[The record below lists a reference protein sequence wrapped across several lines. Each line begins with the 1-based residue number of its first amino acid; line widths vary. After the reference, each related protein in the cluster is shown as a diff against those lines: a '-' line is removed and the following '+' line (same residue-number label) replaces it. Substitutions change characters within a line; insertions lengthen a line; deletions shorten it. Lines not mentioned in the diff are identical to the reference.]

1 MIKPE
6 SIQRLIEQTDIVD
19 VVSRYVNLKRS
30 GRNFVG
36 ICPFHDDKNPSMS
49 VSPELNIYHCFSCK
63 AGGNAI
69 NFIKEY
75 EKLNFPEAVEKLASM
90 QNFTLEYTDEKSN
103 FKKLDKEALSIV
115 KAYYQSLLYQNKAAI
130 DYLYSRGFNDELI
143 AKFELGYAPN
153 SQNTLNLLS
162 NEKIDPND
170 AINLGIVKVGDGG
183 NLYASFI
190 DRIIFTINNHAGKIV
205 GFGGRTITNHPAKY
219 VNSPQ
224 SSVFD
229 KSQIFYA
236 YDKAKDEIYKL
247 KEIIITEGYMDTI
260 MLHKAGHKNA
270 VAVLGTALTPKH
282 LPLLRRS
289 NAKITLCFDGD
300 SAGINAAF
308 KNSKLLLQNDFDTN
322 VVVIPKG
329 ADPADL
335 VQAGNLK
342 ELDKILNLKTE
353 AGEFVI
359 RQIANKFELQR
370 PVQKQLALDEIVKF
384 TKTLNPI
391 VADSYKS
398 LVSMILGIS
407 IDSFSLSNSSKNS
420 IKSIPNF
427 AKFEKKKDYLELQ
440 IIKTLYLN
448 KDLFNK
454 CKDMFLDAKFQ
465 THEDEFKALL
475 HTQKTPEDEIM
486 LREIS
491 IDISIDEFKS
501 IDELSRAYKILI
513 INTYENMLKKLKNS
527 DIENKQEKIKQ
538 VQRKIIKIKGV
549 KWKH

>member
-130 DYLYSRGFNDELI
+130 NYLYSRGFNDELI

-162 NEKIDPND
+162 NEKIDPKD
-170 AINLGIVKVGDGG
+170 AINLGIVKVGEGG

-308 KNSKLLLQNDFDTN
+308 KSSKLLLQNDFDTS

-342 ELDKILNLKTE
+342 ELDRILNSKTE

-359 RQIANKFELQR
+359 RQIANEFELQR

-391 VADSYKS
+391 VTDSYKS

-407 IDSFSLSNSSKNS
+407 IDSFSLSNSSQNS

-501 IDELSRAYKILI
+501 IDELSEAYKILI

-527 DIENKQEKIKQ
+527 DLENKQEEIKQ
-538 VQRKIIKIKGV
+538 IQRRIIKLKGV
-549 KWKH
+549 K

>member
-75 EKLNFPEAVEKLASM
+75 EKLNYPEAVEKLASM

-115 KAYYQSLLYQNKAAI
+115 KAYYQSLLYQNKAALN
-130 DYLYSRGFNDELI
+130 YLYSRGFNDELI

-153 SQNTLNLLS
+153 SQNTLNLLA
-162 NEKIDPND
+162 NEKIDPKD
-170 AINLGIVKVGDGG
+170 AINLGIVKVGEGG

-308 KNSKLLLQNDFDTN
+308 KSSKLLLQNDFDTN

-342 ELDKILNLKTE
+342 ELDKILSLKTE

-370 PVQKQLALDEIVKF
+370 PVQKQLALEEIVKF

-407 IDSFSLSNSSKNS
+407 IDSFSLSNSGKNS
-420 IKSIPNF
+420 IKSIQNF

-448 KDLFNK
+448 KEFFNK

-475 HTQKTPEDEIM
+475 HTQKTTEDEIM

-501 IDELSRAYKILI
+501 IDELSEAYKILI

-527 DIENKQEKIKQ
+527 DLENKQEEIKQ
-538 VQRKIIKIKGV
+538 IQRRIIKLKGV
-549 KWKH
+549 K

>member
-1 MIKPE
+1 MIKSE

-49 VSPELNIYHCFSCK
+49 VSPERNMYHCFACK
-63 AGGNAI
+63 AGGDAI
-69 NFIKEY
+69 NFIQEY

-103 FKKLDKEALSIV
+103 FKKIDKEALSIV

-130 DYLYSRGFNDELI
+130 NYLYSRGFNDKLI

-162 NEKIDPND
+162 NEKIDPKD
-170 AINLGIVKVGDGG
+170 AINLGIVKVGEGG

-308 KNSKLLLQNDFDTN
+308 KSSKLLLQNDFDTN

-370 PVQKQLALDEIVKF
+370 PVQKQLALDEIVNF

-407 IDSFSLSNSSKNS
+407 IDSFSLSNSGKNS
-420 IKSIPNF
+420 IKSIQNF

-448 KDLFNK
+448 KEFFNK

-475 HTQKTPEDEIM
+475 HTQKTTEDEIM

-501 IDELSRAYKILI
+501 IDELSEAYKILI

-527 DIENKQEKIKQ
+527 DLENKQEEIKQ
-538 VQRKIIKIKGV
+538 IQRRIIKLKGV
-549 KWKH
+549 K

>member
-75 EKLNFPEAVEKLASM
+75 EKLNYPEAVEKLASM

-153 SQNTLNLLS
+153 SQNTLNLLA
-162 NEKIDPND
+162 NEKIDPKD
-170 AINLGIVKVGDGG
+170 AINLGIVKVGEGG

-289 NAKITLCFDGD
+289 DAKITLCFDGD

-308 KNSKLLLQNDFDTN
+308 KSSKLLLQNDFDTS

-342 ELDKILNLKTE
+342 ELDRILNSKTE

-359 RQIANKFELQR
+359 RQIANEFELQR
-370 PVQKQLALDEIVKF
+370 PVQKQLALEEIVKF

-407 IDSFSLSNSSKNS
+407 IDSFSLSNSGKNS

-448 KDLFNK
+448 NDLFNK

-475 HTQKTPEDEIM
+475 RTQKTPEDEIM

-538 VQRKIIKIKGV
+538 VQRRIIKLKGV
-549 KWKH
+549 K

>member
-90 QNFTLEYTDEKSN
+90 QNFILEYTDEKSN

-115 KAYYQSLLYQNKAAI
+115 KAYYQSLLYQNKAALN
-130 DYLYSRGFNDELI
+130 YLYNRGFNDELI

-308 KNSKLLLQNDFDTN
+308 KSSKLLLQNDFDTS

-342 ELDKILNLKTE
+342 ELDKILNSKTE

-359 RQIANKFELQR
+359 RQIANEFELQR

-407 IDSFSLSNSSKNS
+407 IDSFSLSNSSQNS

-475 HTQKTPEDEIM
+475 RTQKTPEDEIM

-513 INTYENMLKKLKNS
+513 INTYENMLKNLKNS

-538 VQRKIIKIKGV
+538 VQRRIIKLKGV
-549 KWKH
+549 K

>member
-1 MIKPE
+1 MIKSE

-49 VSPELNIYHCFSCK
+49 VSPERNMYHCFACK
-63 AGGNAI
+63 AGGDAI
-69 NFIKEY
+69 NFIQEY

-103 FKKLDKEALSIV
+103 FKKIDKEALSIV

-130 DYLYSRGFNDELI
+130 NYLYSRGFNDKLI

-162 NEKIDPND
+162 NEKIDPKD
-170 AINLGIVKVGDGG
+170 AINLGIVKVGEGG

-308 KNSKLLLQNDFDTN
+308 KSSKLLLQNDFDTN

-370 PVQKQLALDEIVKF
+370 PVQKQLALDEIVNF

-407 IDSFSLSNSSKNS
+407 IDSFSLSNSGKNS
-420 IKSIPNF
+420 IKSIQNF

-448 KDLFNK
+448 KEFFNK

-527 DIENKQEKIKQ
+527 DLENKQEEIKQ
-538 VQRKIIKIKGV
+538 IQRRIIKLKGV
-549 KWKH
+549 K

>member
-36 ICPFHDDKNPSMS
+36 ICPFHDDKNPSMN
-49 VSPELNIYHCFSCK
+49 VSPERNMYHCFACK
-63 AGGNAI
+63 AGGDAI
-69 NFIKEY
+69 NFIQEY

-103 FKKLDKEALSIV
+103 FKKIDKEALSIV

-130 DYLYSRGFNDELI
+130 NYLYSRGFNDKLI

-162 NEKIDPND
+162 NEKIDPKD
-170 AINLGIVKVGDGG
+170 AVNLGIVKVGEGG

-308 KNSKLLLQNDFDTN
+308 KSSKLLLQNDFDTS

-342 ELDKILNLKTE
+342 ELDKILNSKTE

-359 RQIANKFELQR
+359 RQIANEFELQR

-407 IDSFSLSNSSKNS
+407 IDSFSLSNSSQNS

-501 IDELSRAYKILI
+501 IDELSEAYKILI

-527 DIENKQEKIKQ
+527 DLENKQEEIKQ
-538 VQRKIIKIKGV
+538 IQRRIIKLKGV
-549 KWKH
+549 K

>member
-1 MIKPE
+1 MIKSE

-36 ICPFHDDKNPSMS
+36 ICPFHDDKNPSMN
-49 VSPELNIYHCFSCK
+49 VSPERNMYHCFACK
-63 AGGNAI
+63 AGGDAI
-69 NFIKEY
+69 NFIQEY

-103 FKKLDKEALSIV
+103 FKKIDKEALSIV

-130 DYLYSRGFNDELI
+130 NYLYSRGFNDKLI

-162 NEKIDPND
+162 NEKIDPKD
-170 AINLGIVKVGDGG
+170 AINLGIVKVGEGG

-282 LPLLRRS
+282 LPFLRRS

-308 KNSKLLLQNDFDTN
+308 KSSKLLLQNDFDTN

-370 PVQKQLALDEIVKF
+370 PVQKQLALDEIVNF

-407 IDSFSLSNSSKNS
+407 IDSFSLSNSGKNS
-420 IKSIPNF
+420 IKSIQNF

-448 KDLFNK
+448 KEFFNK

-501 IDELSRAYKILI
+501 IDELSEAYKILI
-513 INTYENMLKKLKNS
+513 INTYENMLKNLKNS

-538 VQRKIIKIKGV
+538 VQRRIIKLKGV
-549 KWKH
+549 K

>member
-75 EKLNFPEAVEKLASM
+75 EKLNYPEAVEKLASM

-153 SQNTLNLLS
+153 SQNTLNLLA
-162 NEKIDPND
+162 NEKIDPKD
-170 AINLGIVKVGDGG
+170 TINLGIVKVGEGG

-308 KNSKLLLQNDFDTN
+308 KSSKLLLQNDFDTS

-359 RQIANKFELQR
+359 RQIANEFELQR
-370 PVQKQLALDEIVKF
+370 PVQKQLALEEIVKF
-384 TKTLNPI
+384 TKTLNQI

-407 IDSFSLSNSSKNS
+407 IDSFSLSNSGKNS

-448 KDLFNK
+448 KDFFNK

-475 HTQKTPEDEIM
+475 RTQKTPEDEIM

-538 VQRKIIKIKGV
+538 VQRRIIKLKGV
-549 KWKH
+549 K

>member
-36 ICPFHDDKNPSMS
+36 ICPFHDDKNPSMN
-49 VSPELNIYHCFSCK
+49 VSPERNMYHCFSCK
-63 AGGNAI
+63 AGGDAI
-69 NFIKEY
+69 NFIQEY

-130 DYLYSRGFNDELI
+130 NYLYSRGFNDELI

-162 NEKIDPND
+162 NEKIDPKD
-170 AINLGIVKVGDGG
+170 AINLGIVKVGEGG

-190 DRIIFTINNHAGKIV
+190 DRIIFTINNYAGKIV

-308 KNSKLLLQNDFDTN
+308 KSSKLLLQNDFDTN

-359 RQIANKFELQR
+359 RQIANEFELQR

-407 IDSFSLSNSSKNS
+407 IDSFSLSNSSQNS
-420 IKSIPNF
+420 IKSILNF

-448 KDLFNK
+448 KEFFNK

-475 HTQKTPEDEIM
+475 RTQKTPEDEIM

-501 IDELSRAYKILI
+501 IDELSEAYKILI
-513 INTYENMLKKLKNS
+513 INTYENMLKNLKNS

-538 VQRKIIKIKGV
+538 VQRRIIKLKGV
-549 KWKH
+549 K

>member
-130 DYLYSRGFNDELI
+130 NYLYSRGFNDELI

-162 NEKIDPND
+162 NEKIDPKD
-170 AINLGIVKVGDGG
+170 AINLGIVKVGEGG

-308 KNSKLLLQNDFDTN
+308 KSSKLLLQNDFDTN

-342 ELDKILNLKTE
+342 ELDRILNSKTE

-359 RQIANKFELQR
+359 RQIANEFELQR

-391 VADSYKS
+391 VTDSYKS

-407 IDSFSLSNSSKNS
+407 IDSFSLSNSSQNS

-501 IDELSRAYKILI
+501 IDELSEAYKILI

-527 DIENKQEKIKQ
+527 DLENKQEEIKQ
-538 VQRKIIKIKGV
+538 IQRRIIKLKGV
-549 KWKH
+549 K

>member
-1 MIKPE
+1 MIKSE

-36 ICPFHDDKNPSMS
+36 ICPFHDDKNPSMN
-49 VSPELNIYHCFSCK
+49 VSPERNMYHCFACK
-63 AGGNAI
+63 AGGDAI
-69 NFIKEY
+69 NFIQEY

-103 FKKLDKEALSIV
+103 FKKIDKEALSIV

-130 DYLYSRGFNDELI
+130 NYLYSRGFNDKLI

-162 NEKIDPND
+162 NEKIDPKD

-308 KNSKLLLQNDFDTN
+308 KSSKLLLQNDFDTN

-342 ELDKILNLKTE
+342 ELDKILSLKTE

-370 PVQKQLALDEIVKF
+370 PVQKQLALEEIVKF

-407 IDSFSLSNSSKNS
+407 IDSFSLSNSGKNS
-420 IKSIPNF
+420 IKSIQNF

-448 KDLFNK
+448 KEFFNK

-475 HTQKTPEDEIM
+475 HTQKTTEDEIM

-501 IDELSRAYKILI
+501 IDELSEAYKILI

-527 DIENKQEKIKQ
+527 DIENKQEEIKQ
-538 VQRKIIKIKGV
+538 IQRRIIKLKGV
-549 KWKH
+549 K

>member
-1 MIKPE
+1 MIKSE

-90 QNFTLEYTDEKSN
+90 QNFILEYTDEKSN
-103 FKKLDKEALSIV
+103 FKKIDKEALSIV
-115 KAYYQSLLYQNKAAI
+115 KAYYQSLLYQNKVAI

-153 SQNTLNLLS
+153 SQNTLNLLA
-162 NEKIDPND
+162 NEKIDPKD
-170 AINLGIVKVGDGG
+170 AINLGIVKVGEGG

-190 DRIIFTINNHAGKIV
+190 DRIIFTINNYAGKIV

-308 KNSKLLLQNDFDTN
+308 KSSKLLLQNDFDTN

-370 PVQKQLALDEIVKF
+370 PVQKQLALDEIVNF

-407 IDSFSLSNSSKNS
+407 IDSFSLSNSGKNS
-420 IKSIPNF
+420 IKSIQNF

-448 KDLFNK
+448 KEFFNK

-501 IDELSRAYKILI
+501 IDELSEAYKILI
-513 INTYENMLKKLKNS
+513 INTYENMLKNLKNS

-538 VQRKIIKIKGV
+538 VQRRIIKLKGV
-549 KWKH
+549 K

>member
-1 MIKPE
+1 MIKSE

-36 ICPFHDDKNPSMS
+36 ICPFHDDKNPSMN
-49 VSPELNIYHCFSCK
+49 VSPERNMYHCFACK
-63 AGGNAI
+63 AGGDAI
-69 NFIKEY
+69 NFIQEY

-103 FKKLDKEALSIV
+103 FKKIDKEALSIV

-130 DYLYSRGFNDELI
+130 NYLYSRGFNDKLI

-162 NEKIDPND
+162 NEKIDPKD
-170 AINLGIVKVGDGG
+170 AINLGIVKVGEGG

-308 KNSKLLLQNDFDTN
+308 KSSKLLLQNDFDTN

-342 ELDKILNLKTE
+342 ELDKILSLKTE

-370 PVQKQLALDEIVKF
+370 PVQKQLALEEIVKF

-407 IDSFSLSNSSKNS
+407 IDSFSLSNSGKNS
-420 IKSIPNF
+420 IKSIQNF

-448 KDLFNK
+448 KEFFNK

-475 HTQKTPEDEIM
+475 HTQKTTEDEIM

-501 IDELSRAYKILI
+501 IDELSEAYKILI

-527 DIENKQEKIKQ
+527 DIENKQEEIKQ
-538 VQRKIIKIKGV
+538 IQRRIIKLKGV
-549 KWKH
+549 K

>member
-308 KNSKLLLQNDFDTN
+308 KSSKLLLQNDFDTN

-549 KWKH
+549 K

>member
-1 MIKPE
+1 MIRPE

-49 VSPELNIYHCFSCK
+49 VSPERNMYHCFACK
-63 AGGNAI
+63 AGGDAI
-69 NFIKEY
+69 NFIQEY

-103 FKKLDKEALSIV
+103 FKKIDKEALSIV

-130 DYLYSRGFNDELI
+130 NYLYSRGFNDKLI

-162 NEKIDPND
+162 NEKIDPKD
-170 AINLGIVKVGDGG
+170 AINLGIVKVGEGG

-308 KNSKLLLQNDFDTN
+308 KSSKLLLQNDFDTN

-370 PVQKQLALDEIVKF
+370 PVQKQLALDEIVNF

-407 IDSFSLSNSSKNS
+407 IDSFSLSNSGKNS
-420 IKSIPNF
+420 IKSIQNF

-448 KDLFNK
+448 KEFFNK

-501 IDELSRAYKILI
+501 IDELSEAYKILI

-527 DIENKQEKIKQ
+527 DLENKQEEIKQ
-538 VQRKIIKIKGV
+538 IQRRIIKLKGV
-549 KWKH
+549 K

>member
-103 FKKLDKEALSIV
+103 FRKLDKEALSIV

-130 DYLYSRGFNDELI
+130 NYLYSRGFNDELI

-162 NEKIDPND
+162 NEKIDPKD
-170 AINLGIVKVGDGG
+170 AINLGIVKVGEGG

-308 KNSKLLLQNDFDTN
+308 KSSKLLLQNDFDTS

-342 ELDKILNLKTE
+342 ELDRILNSKTE

-359 RQIANKFELQR
+359 RQIANEFELQR

-407 IDSFSLSNSSKNS
+407 IDSFSLSNSSQNS

-538 VQRKIIKIKGV
+538 VQRRIIKLKGV
-549 KWKH
+549 K

>member
-63 AGGNAI
+63 AGGNAV

-75 EKLNFPEAVEKLASM
+75 EKLNYPEAVEKLASM

-130 DYLYSRGFNDELI
+130 NYLYSRGFNDELI
-143 AKFELGYAPN
+143 ARFELGYAPN
-153 SQNTLNLLS
+153 SQNTLNLLA
-162 NEKIDPND
+162 NEKIDPKD
-170 AINLGIVKVGDGG
+170 TINLGIVKVGEGG

-308 KNSKLLLQNDFDTN
+308 KSSKLLLQNDFDTS

-342 ELDKILNLKTE
+342 ELDKILNSKTE

-359 RQIANKFELQR
+359 RQIANEFELQR
-370 PVQKQLALDEIVKF
+370 PVQKQLALEEIVKF

-407 IDSFSLSNSSKNS
+407 IDSFSLSNSGKNS

-538 VQRKIIKIKGV
+538 VQRRIIKLKGV
-549 KWKH
+549 K

>member
-1 MIKPE
+1 MIKSE

-36 ICPFHDDKNPSMS
+36 ICPFHDDKNPSMN
-49 VSPELNIYHCFSCK
+49 VSPERNMYHCFACK
-63 AGGNAI
+63 AGGDAI
-69 NFIKEY
+69 NFIQEY

-103 FKKLDKEALSIV
+103 FKKIDKEALSIV

-130 DYLYSRGFNDELI
+130 NYLYSRGFNDKLI

-162 NEKIDPND
+162 NEKIDPKD
-170 AINLGIVKVGDGG
+170 AINLGIVKVGEGG

-308 KNSKLLLQNDFDTN
+308 KSSKLLLQNDFDTN

-342 ELDKILNLKTE
+342 ELDKILSLKTE

-370 PVQKQLALDEIVKF
+370 PVQKQLALEEIVKF

-407 IDSFSLSNSSKNS
+407 IDSFSLSNSGKNS
-420 IKSIPNF
+420 IKSIQNF

-448 KDLFNK
+448 KEFFNK

-475 HTQKTPEDEIM
+475 RTQKTTEDEIM

-501 IDELSRAYKILI
+501 IDELSEAYKILI

-527 DIENKQEKIKQ
+527 DIENKQEEIKQ
-538 VQRKIIKIKGV
+538 IQRRIIKLKGV
-549 KWKH
+549 K

>member
-49 VSPELNIYHCFSCK
+49 VSPERNMYHCFACK

-69 NFIKEY
+69 NFIQEY

-103 FKKLDKEALSIV
+103 FKKIDKEALSIV

-143 AKFELGYAPN
+143 AKFEVGYAPN
-153 SQNTLNLLS
+153 SQNTLNLLA
-162 NEKIDPND
+162 NEKIDPKD
-170 AINLGIVKVGDGG
+170 AINLGIVKVGEGV

-308 KNSKLLLQNDFDTN
+308 KSSKLLLQNDFDTS

-342 ELDKILNLKTE
+342 ELDRILNSKTE

-359 RQIANKFELQR
+359 RQIANEFELQR

-448 KDLFNK
+448 KEFFSK

-475 HTQKTPEDEIM
+475 RTQKTPEDEIM

-491 IDISIDEFKS
+491 IDIGIDEFKS

-513 INTYENMLKKLKNS
+513 INTYENMLKNLKNS

-538 VQRKIIKIKGV
+538 VQRRIIKLKGA
-549 KWKH
+549 K

>member
-236 YDKAKDEIYKL
+236 CDKAKDEIYKL

-549 KWKH
+549 K

>member
-1 MIKPE
+1 MIRPE

-75 EKLNFPEAVEKLASM
+75 EKLNYPEAVEKLASM

-162 NEKIDPND
+162 NEKIDPKD
-170 AINLGIVKVGDGG
+170 AINLGIVKVGEGG

-308 KNSKLLLQNDFDTN
+308 KSSKLLLQNDFDTS

-342 ELDKILNLKTE
+342 ELDRILNSKTE

-359 RQIANKFELQR
+359 RQIANEFELQR

-407 IDSFSLSNSSKNS
+407 IDSFSLSNSSQNS

-448 KDLFNK
+448 KEFFNK

-538 VQRKIIKIKGV
+538 VQRRIIKLKGV
-549 KWKH
+549 K

>member
-75 EKLNFPEAVEKLASM
+75 EKLNYPEAVEKLASM

-103 FKKLDKEALSIV
+103 FKKIDKEALSIV

-162 NEKIDPND
+162 NEKIDPKD
-170 AINLGIVKVGDGG
+170 AINLGIVKVGEGG

-308 KNSKLLLQNDFDTN
+308 KSSKLLLQNDFDTN

-342 ELDKILNLKTE
+342 ELDRILNSKTE

-359 RQIANKFELQR
+359 RQIVKEFKLQR

-407 IDSFSLSNSSKNS
+407 IDSFSLSNSSQNS

-448 KDLFNK
+448 KEFFNK

-475 HTQKTPEDEIM
+475 RIQKTPEDEIM

-513 INTYENMLKKLKNS
+513 INTYENMLKNLKNS

-538 VQRKIIKIKGV
+538 VQRRIIKLKGV
-549 KWKH
+549 K

>member
-1 MIKPE
+1 MIKSE

-36 ICPFHDDKNPSMS
+36 ICPFHDDKNPSMN
-49 VSPELNIYHCFSCK
+49 VSPERNMYHCFACK
-63 AGGNAI
+63 AGGDAI
-69 NFIKEY
+69 NFIQEY

-103 FKKLDKEALSIV
+103 FKKIDKEALSIV

-130 DYLYSRGFNDELI
+130 NYLYSRGFNDKLI

-162 NEKIDPND
+162 NEKIDPKD

-308 KNSKLLLQNDFDTN
+308 KSSKLLLQNDFDTN

-342 ELDKILNLKTE
+342 ELDKILSLKTE

-370 PVQKQLALDEIVKF
+370 PVQKQLALDEIVNF

-407 IDSFSLSNSSKNS
+407 IDSFSLSNSGKNS
-420 IKSIPNF
+420 IKSIQNF

-448 KDLFNK
+448 KEFFNK

-475 HTQKTPEDEIM
+475 HTQKTTEDEIM

-501 IDELSRAYKILI
+501 IDELSEAYKILI

-527 DIENKQEKIKQ
+527 DLENKQEEIKQ
-538 VQRKIIKIKGV
+538 IQRRIIKLKGV
-549 KWKH
+549 K

>member
-6 SIQRLIEQTDIVD
+6 SIQRLVAQTDIVD

-63 AGGNAI
+63 AGGDAI

-90 QNFTLEYTDEKSN
+90 QNFTLEYTNENNEFQRTN
-103 FKKLDKEALSIV
+103 FEALSIV
-115 KAYYQSLLYQNKAAI
+115 KAYYQSLLYQNQNALH
-130 DYLYSRGFNDELI
+130 YLYSRGFTDELI

-153 SQNTLNLLS
+153 SKNTLNLLE
-162 NEKIDPND
+162 NEKIDPKD
-170 AINLGIVKVGDGG
+170 ALNLGIIKSGEGG

-236 YDKAKDEIYKL
+236 YDKAKDEIYKK

-260 MLHKAGHKNA
+260 MLHKAGYKNA

-289 NAKITLCFDGD
+289 DAKIILCFDGD
-300 SAGINAAF
+300 SAGLNAAF
-308 KNSKLLLQNDFDTN
+308 KSSKLLLQNEFDTS

-342 ELDKILNLKTE
+342 ELDKILNSKTE

-359 RQIANKFELQR
+359 RQMANEFELQR
-370 PVQKQLALDEIVKF
+370 PVQKALALEEIQKF
-384 TKTLNPI
+384 TATLNPV

-398 LVSMILGIS
+398 LVSMILGIA
-407 IDSFSLSNSSKNS
+407 IDGFSLTKVNKINLENLN
-420 IKSIPNF
+420 KMPQF
-427 AKFEKKKDYLELQ
+427 KKKKDYLELQ

-448 KDLFNK
+448 KALFKSCKDLFLN
-454 CKDMFLDAKFQ
+454 AKFQ
-465 THEDEFKALL
+465 THEEEFKALL
-475 HTQKTPEDEIM
+475 NLKKTPDQEIM

-491 IDISIDEFKS
+491 IDISVDEFKS
-501 IDELSRAYKILI
+501 VDELFEAYKILI
-513 INTYENMLKKLKNS
+513 IKTYENNLKNLIYS
-527 DIENKQEKIKQ
+527 DAPNKQAKIKEYHK
-538 VQRKIIKIKGV
+538 KIIQLKGV
-549 KWKH
+549 K

>member
-49 VSPELNIYHCFSCK
+49 VSPERNMYHCFACK

-69 NFIKEY
+69 NFIQEY

-162 NEKIDPND
+162 NEKIDPKD
-170 AINLGIVKVGDGG
+170 AINLGIVKVGEGG

-308 KNSKLLLQNDFDTN
+308 KSSKLLLQNDFDTN

-342 ELDKILNLKTE
+342 ELDKILSLKTE

-370 PVQKQLALDEIVKF
+370 PVQKQLALEEIVKF

-391 VADSYKS
+391 VADSYKG

-407 IDSFSLSNSSKNS
+407 IDSFSLSNSGKNS
-420 IKSIPNF
+420 IKSIQNF

-448 KDLFNK
+448 KEFFNK

-475 HTQKTPEDEIM
+475 HTQKTTEDEIM

-501 IDELSRAYKILI
+501 IDELSEAYKILI

-527 DIENKQEKIKQ
+527 DIENKQEEIKQ
-538 VQRKIIKIKGV
+538 IQRRIIKLKGV
-549 KWKH
+549 K

>member
-115 KAYYQSLLYQNKAAI
+115 KAYYQSLLYQNKAALN
-130 DYLYSRGFNDELI
+130 YLYNRGFNDELI

-308 KNSKLLLQNDFDTN
+308 KSSKLLLQNDFDTS

-342 ELDKILNLKTE
+342 ELDKILNSKTE

-359 RQIANKFELQR
+359 RQIANEFELQR

-407 IDSFSLSNSSKNS
+407 IDSFSLSNSSQNS

-475 HTQKTPEDEIM
+475 RTQKTPEDEIM

-513 INTYENMLKKLKNS
+513 INTYENMLKNLKNS

-538 VQRKIIKIKGV
+538 VQRRIIKLKGV
-549 KWKH
+549 K

>member
-1 MIKPE
+1 MIKSE

-36 ICPFHDDKNPSMS
+36 ICPFHDDKNPSMN
-49 VSPELNIYHCFSCK
+49 VSPERNMYHCFACK
-63 AGGNAI
+63 AGGDAI
-69 NFIKEY
+69 NFIQEY

-103 FKKLDKEALSIV
+103 FKKIDKEALSIV

-130 DYLYSRGFNDELI
+130 NYLYSRGFNDKLI

-162 NEKIDPND
+162 NEKIDPKD
-170 AINLGIVKVGDGG
+170 AINLGIVKVGEGG

-308 KNSKLLLQNDFDTN
+308 KSSKLLLQNDFDTN

-370 PVQKQLALDEIVKF
+370 PVQKQLALDEIVNF

-407 IDSFSLSNSSKNS
+407 IDSFSLSNSGKNS
-420 IKSIPNF
+420 IKSIQNF

-448 KDLFNK
+448 KEFFNK

-501 IDELSRAYKILI
+501 IDELSEAYKILI

-527 DIENKQEKIKQ
+527 DLENKQEEIKQ
-538 VQRKIIKIKGV
+538 IQRRIIKLKGV
-549 KWKH
+549 K

>member
-1 MIKPE
+1 MIA
-6 SIQRLIEQTDIVD
+6 R
-19 VVSRYVNLKRS
+19 
-30 GRNFVG
+30 
-36 ICPFHDDKNPSMS
+36 
-49 VSPELNIYHCFSCK
+49 
-63 AGGNAI
+63 
-69 NFIKEY
+69 
-75 EKLNFPEAVEKLASM
+75 
-90 QNFTLEYTDEKSN
+90 
-103 FKKLDKEALSIV
+103 
-115 KAYYQSLLYQNKAAI
+115 
-130 DYLYSRGFNDELI
+130 
-143 AKFELGYAPN
+143 FELGYAPN
-153 SQNTLNLLS
+153 SQNTLNLLA
-162 NEKIDPND
+162 NEKIDPKD
-170 AINLGIVKVGDGG
+170 TINLGIVKVGEGG

-308 KNSKLLLQNDFDTN
+308 KSSKLLLQNDFDTS

-342 ELDKILNLKTE
+342 ELDKILNSKTE

-359 RQIANKFELQR
+359 RQIANEFELQR

-407 IDSFSLSNSSKNS
+407 IDSFSLSNSSQNS

-538 VQRKIIKIKGV
+538 VQRRIIKLKGV
-549 KWKH
+549 K

>member
-63 AGGNAI
+63 AGGNAV

-75 EKLNFPEAVEKLASM
+75 EKLNYPEAVEKLASM

-130 DYLYSRGFNDELI
+130 NYLYSRGFNDELI
-143 AKFELGYAPN
+143 ARFELGYAPN
-153 SQNTLNLLS
+153 SQNTLNLLA
-162 NEKIDPND
+162 NEKIDPKD
-170 AINLGIVKVGDGG
+170 TINLGIVKVGEGG

-308 KNSKLLLQNDFDTN
+308 KSSKLLLQNDFDTS

-342 ELDKILNLKTE
+342 ELDKILNSKTE

-359 RQIANKFELQR
+359 RQIANEFELQR

-407 IDSFSLSNSSKNS
+407 IDSFSLSNSSQNS

-538 VQRKIIKIKGV
+538 VQRRIIKLKGV
-549 KWKH
+549 K

>member
-69 NFIKEY
+69 NFIQEY

-103 FKKLDKEALSIV
+103 FKKIDKEALSIV

-130 DYLYSRGFNDELI
+130 NYLYSRGFNDELI

-162 NEKIDPND
+162 NEKIDPKD
-170 AINLGIVKVGDGG
+170 AINLGIVKVGEGG

-282 LPLLRRS
+282 LPFLRRS

-308 KNSKLLLQNDFDTN
+308 KSSKLLLQNDFDTS

-335 VQAGNLK
+335 VQVGNLK
-342 ELDKILNLKTE
+342 ELDKILNSKTE

-359 RQIANKFELQR
+359 RQIAKEFELQR

-407 IDSFSLSNSSKNS
+407 IDSFSLSNSSQNS
-420 IKSIPNF
+420 IKSIQNF

-448 KDLFNK
+448 KEFFNK

-501 IDELSRAYKILI
+501 IDELSEAYKILI
-513 INTYENMLKKLKNS
+513 INTYENMLKNLKNS

-538 VQRKIIKIKGV
+538 VQRRIIKLKGV
-549 KWKH
+549 K

>member
-270 VAVLGTALTPKH
+270 VAVLGTALTSKH

-308 KNSKLLLQNDFDTN
+308 KSSKLLLQNDFDTS

-342 ELDKILNLKTE
+342 ELDKILNSKTE

-359 RQIANKFELQR
+359 RQIANEFELQR

-407 IDSFSLSNSSKNS
+407 IDSFSLSNSSQNS

-475 HTQKTPEDEIM
+475 RIQKTPEDEIM

-538 VQRKIIKIKGV
+538 VQRRIIKLKGV
-549 KWKH
+549 K

>member
-1 MIKPE
+1 M
-6 SIQRLIEQTDIVD
+6 
-19 VVSRYVNLKRS
+19 
-30 GRNFVG
+30 
-36 ICPFHDDKNPSMS
+36 
-49 VSPELNIYHCFSCK
+49 
-63 AGGNAI
+63 
-69 NFIKEY
+69 
-75 EKLNFPEAVEKLASM
+75 
-90 QNFTLEYTDEKSN
+90 
-103 FKKLDKEALSIV
+103 
-115 KAYYQSLLYQNKAAI
+115 
-130 DYLYSRGFNDELI
+130 
-143 AKFELGYAPN
+143 
-153 SQNTLNLLS
+153 
-162 NEKIDPND
+162 
-170 AINLGIVKVGDGG
+170 
-183 NLYASFI
+183 
-190 DRIIFTINNHAGKIV
+190 
-205 GFGGRTITNHPAKY
+205 
-219 VNSPQ
+219 
-224 SSVFD
+224 FD

-308 KNSKLLLQNDFDTN
+308 KSSKLLLQNDFDTS

-342 ELDKILNLKTE
+342 ELDKILNSKTE

-359 RQIANKFELQR
+359 RQIANEFELQR

-407 IDSFSLSNSSKNS
+407 IDSFSLSNSSQNS

-448 KDLFNK
+448 KEFFNK

-475 HTQKTPEDEIM
+475 RTQKTPEDEIM

-491 IDISIDEFKS
+491 IDIGIDEFKS

-513 INTYENMLKKLKNS
+513 INTYENMLKNLKNS

-538 VQRKIIKIKGV
+538 VQRRIIKLKGV
-549 KWKH
+549 K

>member
-1 MIKPE
+1 MIKSE

-36 ICPFHDDKNPSMS
+36 ICPFHDDKNPSMN
-49 VSPELNIYHCFSCK
+49 VSPERNMYHCFACK
-63 AGGNAI
+63 AGGDAI
-69 NFIKEY
+69 NFIQEY

-103 FKKLDKEALSIV
+103 FKKIDKEALSIV

-130 DYLYSRGFNDELI
+130 NYLYSRGFNDKLI

-162 NEKIDPND
+162 NEKIDPKD
-170 AINLGIVKVGDGG
+170 AINLGIVKVGEGG

-308 KNSKLLLQNDFDTN
+308 KSSKLLLQNDFDTN

-342 ELDKILNLKTE
+342 ELDKILSLKTE

-370 PVQKQLALDEIVKF
+370 PVQKQLALDEIVNF

-407 IDSFSLSNSSKNS
+407 IDSFSLSNSGKNS
-420 IKSIPNF
+420 IKSIQNF

-448 KDLFNK
+448 KEFFNK

-475 HTQKTPEDEIM
+475 RTQKTTEDEIM

-501 IDELSRAYKILI
+501 IDELSEAYKILI

-527 DIENKQEKIKQ
+527 DLENKQEEIKQ
-538 VQRKIIKIKGV
+538 IQRRIIKLKGV
-549 KWKH
+549 K

>member
-1 MIKPE
+1 MIKSE

-36 ICPFHDDKNPSMS
+36 ICPFHDDKNPSMN
-49 VSPELNIYHCFSCK
+49 VSPERNMYHCFACK
-63 AGGNAI
+63 AGGDAI
-69 NFIKEY
+69 NFIQEY

-103 FKKLDKEALSIV
+103 FKKIDKEALSIV

-130 DYLYSRGFNDELI
+130 NYLYSRGFNDKLI

-162 NEKIDPND
+162 NEKIDPKD
-170 AINLGIVKVGDGG
+170 AINLGIVKVGEGG

-308 KNSKLLLQNDFDTN
+308 KSSKLLLQNDFDTN

-370 PVQKQLALDEIVKF
+370 PVQKQLALDEIVNF

-407 IDSFSLSNSSKNS
+407 IDSFSLSNSGKNS
-420 IKSIPNF
+420 IKSIQNF

-448 KDLFNK
+448 KEFFNK

-501 IDELSRAYKILI
+501 IDELSEAYKILI
-513 INTYENMLKKLKNS
+513 INTYENMLKNLKNS

-538 VQRKIIKIKGV
+538 VQRRIIKLKGV
-549 KWKH
+549 K

>member
-1 MIKPE
+1 MIRPE

-69 NFIKEY
+69 NFIQEY

-103 FKKLDKEALSIV
+103 FKKIDKEALSIV

-130 DYLYSRGFNDELI
+130 NYLYSRGFNDKLI

-162 NEKIDPND
+162 NEKIDPKD
-170 AINLGIVKVGDGG
+170 AINLGIVKVGEGG

-308 KNSKLLLQNDFDTN
+308 KSSKLLLQNDFDTN

-370 PVQKQLALDEIVKF
+370 PVQKQLALDEIVNF

-407 IDSFSLSNSSKNS
+407 IDSFSLSNSGKNS
-420 IKSIPNF
+420 IKSIQNF

-448 KDLFNK
+448 KEFFNK

-501 IDELSRAYKILI
+501 IDELSEAYKILI

-527 DIENKQEKIKQ
+527 DLENKQEEIKQ
-538 VQRKIIKIKGV
+538 IQRRIIKLKGV
-549 KWKH
+549 K

>member
-75 EKLNFPEAVEKLASM
+75 EKLNYPEAVEKLASM

-162 NEKIDPND
+162 NEKIDPKD
-170 AINLGIVKVGDGG
+170 AINLGIVKVGEGG

-308 KNSKLLLQNDFDTN
+308 KSSKLLLQNDFDTS

-342 ELDKILNLKTE
+342 ELDKILNSKTE

-359 RQIANKFELQR
+359 RQIANEFELQR

-407 IDSFSLSNSSKNS
+407 IDSFSLSNSSQNS

-448 KDLFNK
+448 KEFFNK

-475 HTQKTPEDEIM
+475 RTQKTPEDEIM

-491 IDISIDEFKS
+491 IDIGIDEFKS

-513 INTYENMLKKLKNS
+513 INTYENMLKNLKNS

-538 VQRKIIKIKGV
+538 VQRRIIKLKGV
-549 KWKH
+549 K